1 MADEPTV
8 ETKPPTLRLSGV
20 SKAFPGVRALEDV
33 SLMVRPGEVH
43 ALIGE
48 NGAGK
53 STLMKILYGVHQPD
67 AGAIEIDGATVAIH
81 SPQDAQRLG
90 ISMVQQE
97 ISLIP
102 ALDVARNIYLGR
114 EPSLGAGVIDWPR
127 LYRDARTL
135 LARLHVR
142 LDVRAPVRRLSTAQK
157 QMVEIARA
165 LSWKPRLLILDEPT
179 SSLTQAE
186 IGELFRILRAL
197 QADGVSMLYISHR
210 LEELGEIADRVTV
223 LRDGHYVATVD
234 AGATSIPELIRM
246 MVGRG

>member
-1 MADEPTV
+1 MICAGMARCGSVGHCRSSRCSLRAGPRREMADEARV

-33 SLMVRPGEVH
+33 SLTVRPGEVH

-67 AGAIEIDGATVAIH
+67 AGVIEIGGSPVAIH

-102 ALDVARNIYLGR
+102 ALDVARNIYRGR

-127 LYRDARTL
+127 LYRDARAL
-135 LARLHVR
+135 LARLHV
-142 LDVRAPVRRLSTAQK
+142 
-157 QMVEIARA
+157 
-165 LSWKPRLLILDEPT
+165 
-179 SSLTQAE
+179 
-186 IGELFRILRAL
+186 
-197 QADGVSMLYISHR
+197 
-210 LEELGEIADRVTV
+210 
-223 LRDGHYVATVD
+223 
-234 AGATSIPELIRM
+234 
-246 MVGRG
+246 